1 MKLKKYSVIL
11 FALFCVFAFAACGSE
26 EEQEPSTEETEI
38 SYIGETEAEIFFY
51 EITSQYRCELMQ
63 MSEEELAA
71 GPSPALWKGLAE
83 ETAELSF
90 DELTDDYINEEE
102 RALLSTAYGA
112 NVGSMTFGIYTVAD
126 LQKGMDNLFGPG
138 RIDVSAWNGNNLDIA
153 SRNIFGTSGGYFLYP
168 KDDSERFDIQIFKLV
183 SVTGGNGT
191 ATVKARAIS
200 VDNITDN
207 AVYDLAVKVENTDEA
222 GTVTVGYKKL
232 ENAALENFDY
242 GADFDANLQNMGIAE
257 SDLGVMEFVLGIDGV
272 SMYLDHINM
281 P

>member
-1 MKLKKYSVIL
+1 MNMKKFSLIL
-11 FALFCVFAFAACGSE
+11 WAVLLVFAFAACGGE
-26 EEQEPSTEETEI
+26 EEKEPAPEETEP

-51 EITSQYRCELMQ
+51 EITSEYRCELMQ

-71 GPSPALWKGLAE
+71 GPEPSLWKGVAA
-83 ETAELSF
+83 ETAELTF

-112 NVGSMTFGIYTVAD
+112 NIGSMTFGIYAVAD
-126 LQKGMDNLFGPG
+126 LQKGMDALFGPG
-138 RIDVSAWNGNNLDIA
+138 RIDVSAWNGGNVDIV
-153 SRNIFGTSGGYFLYP
+153 SRNIFGTAAGYFLYP
-168 KDDSERFDIQIFKLV
+168 KDDSERFDIQIYKLV

-207 AVYDLAVKVENTDEA
+207 AVYDLAVKTETTDEA

-232 ENAALENFDY
+232 ENAALESFDY

-257 SDLGVMEFVLGIDGV
+257 SDLGIMEFVFGIDGV
-272 SMYLDHINM
+272 SVYLDHINM